1 MEQLGEFVA
10 GNISAILVFILDLNV
25 RRKLVLRA
33 LRVLRVLSSELRVR
47 YGSHHRIMFLLITI
61 PGPSAANDLFSVSAD
76 FLSNL
81 SDISISIK
89 TL

>member
-1 MEQLGEFVA
+1 MEQLGEFVAA

-25 RRKLVLRA
+25 RRKRG
-33 LRVLRVLSSELRVR
+33 VLSSELRVR

>member
-1 MEQLGEFVA
+1 MEQLGEFVAA

-33 LRVLRVLSSELRVR
+33 RRVLSCELRVR

>member
-1 MEQLGEFVA
+1 MKQLAEFVE
-10 GNISAILVFILDLNV
+10 NISAILVFILDLNV
-25 RRKLVLRA
+25 RRKLR
-33 LRVLRVLSSELRVR
+33 RVLSSELVR
-47 YGSHHRIMFLLITI
+47 YGGYHHIMFLLITI
-61 PGPSAANDLFSVSAD
+61 PGPAAANDLFSVSAD

>member
-25 RRKLVLRA
+25 RRKRG
-33 LRVLRVLSSELRVR
+33 VLSSELRVR

>member
-33 LRVLRVLSSELRVR
+33 RRVLSSEQRVR

>member
-33 LRVLRVLSSELRVR
+33 LRVLSSELRVR